1 MAGLGLNVEIKTFKK
16 LGGKAFGVG
25 LVGSV
30 CLSVLGYL
38 LVVLFQ

>member
-16 LGGKAFGVG
+16 LGGKAFTAG
-25 LVGSV
+25 LIGSV
-30 CLSVLGYL
+30 CLSVLGYI